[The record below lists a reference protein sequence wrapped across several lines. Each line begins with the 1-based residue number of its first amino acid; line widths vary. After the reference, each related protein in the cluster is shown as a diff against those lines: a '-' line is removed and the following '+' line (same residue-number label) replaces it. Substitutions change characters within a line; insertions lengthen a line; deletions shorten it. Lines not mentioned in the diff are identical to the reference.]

1 MADSGVDESSLNED
15 VQNTPDEKQI
25 NVPQDE
31 VASARFFEEDVVAE
45 QSAQPTRATRIDRRA
60 RPGTTIIRTPIKL
73 DPTPE
78 IPEEKPLEF
87 QFTENDAT
95 ESQEN
100 QINEET
106 LESDEKQ
113 ENVEKN
119 QENQENAEQNQENQ
133 INEET
138 PESDEKQQENVE
150 KNQENTEQNQEN
162 QEKKEE
168 NQENQ
173 TENENSAPVEEKK
186 AVETSDKVAQR
197 AAGQPRAGRPA
208 SVMPAAGTGL
218 KPQGPPLRQI
228 PKDAQLKQ
236 TEIEQASKYHNLK
249 LNANELLKYASPDE
263 IWEKSSVA
271 AALKDKCDNLYIQ
284 EQLYTAIVNPLQSKY
299 FSSSFLLPSSFL
311 PFLLPLSP
319 SLFLL
324 LPSLPSSLPPL
335 PLFSFF
341 LHLFLLSSFPPL
353 LSVFLLSLSPS
364 PSPFFFVVC

>member
-119 QENQENAEQNQENQ
+119 QENQE
-133 INEET
+133 
-138 PESDEKQQENVE
+138 
-150 KNQENTEQNQEN
+150 
-162 QEKKEE
+162 KKEE

-173 TENENSAPVEEKK
+173 VENENSAPIEEKK

-263 IWEKSSVA
+263 IW
-271 AALKDKCDNLYIQ
+271 
-284 EQLYTAIVNPLQSKY
+284 
-299 FSSSFLLPSSFL
+299 
-311 PFLLPLSP
+311 
-319 SLFLL
+319 
-324 LPSLPSSLPPL
+324 
-335 PLFSFF
+335 
-341 LHLFLLSSFPPL
+341 
-353 LSVFLLSLSPS
+353 
-364 PSPFFFVVC
+364 

>member
-87 QFTENDAT
+87 QFTENEAT

-119 QENQENAEQNQENQ
+119 QENQENT
-133 INEET
+133 EE
-138 PESDEKQQENVE
+138 
-150 KNQENTEQNQEN
+150 NQENTEENQEN
-162 QEKKEE
+162 VEKKEE

-197 AAGQPRAGRPA
+197 AAGQPRA
-208 SVMPAAGTGL
+208 
-218 KPQGPPLRQI
+218 
-228 PKDAQLKQ
+228 
-236 TEIEQASKYHNLK
+236 
-249 LNANELLKYASPDE
+249 
-263 IWEKSSVA
+263 
-271 AALKDKCDNLYIQ
+271 
-284 EQLYTAIVNPLQSKY
+284 
-299 FSSSFLLPSSFL
+299 
-311 PFLLPLSP
+311 
-319 SLFLL
+319 
-324 LPSLPSSLPPL
+324 
-335 PLFSFF
+335 
-341 LHLFLLSSFPPL
+341 
-353 LSVFLLSLSPS
+353 
-364 PSPFFFVVC
+364 

>member
-87 QFTENDAT
+87 QFTEN
-95 ESQEN
+95 
-100 QINEET
+100 
-106 LESDEKQ
+106 
-113 ENVEKN
+113 
-119 QENQENAEQNQENQ
+119 Q

-173 TENENSAPVEEKK
+173 VENENSAPIEEKK

-228 PKDAQLKQ
+228 PKDAKLKQ
-236 TEIEQASKYHNLK
+236 TE
-249 LNANELLKYASPDE
+249 
-263 IWEKSSVA
+263 
-271 AALKDKCDNLYIQ
+271 
-284 EQLYTAIVNPLQSKY
+284 
-299 FSSSFLLPSSFL
+299 
-311 PFLLPLSP
+311 
-319 SLFLL
+319 
-324 LPSLPSSLPPL
+324 
-335 PLFSFF
+335 
-341 LHLFLLSSFPPL
+341 
-353 LSVFLLSLSPS
+353 
-364 PSPFFFVVC
+364 

>member
-87 QFTENDAT
+87 QFTENEAT

-150 KNQENTEQNQEN
+150 KNQENQENTEENQEN
-162 QEKKEE
+162 TEENQENVEKKEE

-228 PKDAQLKQ
+228 PKDAKLKQ

-299 FSSSFLLPSSFL
+299 FSFPSSSISSFLLSLLPPLSSSFL
-311 PFLLPLSP
+311 F
-319 SLFLL
+319 
-324 LPSLPSSLPPL
+324 
-335 PLFSFF
+335 
-341 LHLFLLSSFPPL
+341 
-353 LSVFLLSLSPS
+353 SPS
-364 PSPFFFVVC
+364 PSPFLFVLVVC